1 MILQCSFSIHFQEGV
16 QMRKLRNRLKAFFS
30 KPANIILVIF
40 ALLLIVLTLY
50 PLCELLRHTFVIH
63 ATDATIFP
71 GTRKGDMSLRSWK
84 KLLFTEANKYSLINF
99 YKPMLNSIVLAT
111 LSALFALIFGGTVAW
126 FVTRTNMKAK
136 KFISSAFIFPYIMP
150 SWTLALFWLN
160 MFKNPNV
167 GTGSSGFI
175 HSLTGWCAPEWFVYG
190 LFPLVVVSGLHYAPF
205 AYIFIGGIL
214 RNMDANLEEA
224 ATILKA
230 SRRKILLRITLP
242 IVKPAILST
251 FLLVFASVMGSY
263 AVPIY
268 LGSPVN
274 FYVLTTKMKTLQ
286 TTALGQAYIIAL
298 FMVVLGAL
306 IMLFNNVFI
315 GNRKSYTTVTGKS
328 SQISLV
334 NLKAGKYIVSG
345 ILCLILFFVCI
356 MPLIS
361 FGLESIIVKAGDYS
375 ASNMT
380 LNYWIGDAGSVS
392 TTIGNSGILKDPA
405 IWSAMGNSLKL
416 SIICALIAG
425 SCGVIIGYAV
435 VRRKGTK
442 LSNWVSGLSFFPY
455 LVPAMAFSAIY
466 LAISTNF
473 PFLTNSFL
481 ILVLVGS
488 VKYLPFATKAG
499 TNSMLQLSPEI
510 EEAAAIYGVPWLK
523 RMTRIIIPIQKTSII
538 SGFLLPFVSCMRE
551 LSLFVML
558 VSSKTQTLTTMLMTY
573 NEKGASQ
580 YGNAINLL
588 IILIVLFVNFTV
600 NKVTGAS
607 IDKGVGGN

>member
-71 GTRKGDMSLRSWK
+71 GTRKGDMSLRSGK

-361 FGLESIIVKAGDYS
+361 FGLESIIIKAGDYS

-600 NKVTGAS
+600 NRVTGAS

>member
-1 MILQCSFSIHFQEGV
+1 
-16 QMRKLRNRLKAFFS
+16 MRKLRNRLKAFFS

-84 KLLFTEANKYSLINF
+84 KLLFTVANKYSLINF

-361 FGLESIIVKAGDYS
+361 FGLESIIIKAGDYS

>member
-1 MILQCSFSIHFQEGV
+1 
-16 QMRKLRNRLKAFFS
+16 MRKLKNRLKAFFS

-71 GTRKGDMSLRSWK
+71 GTRKGDLSLRSWK

>member
-1 MILQCSFSIHFQEGV
+1 
-16 QMRKLRNRLKAFFS
+16 MRKLRNRLKAFFS

-442 LSNWVSGLSFFPY
+442 LSNWVSGFSFFPY

>member
-1 MILQCSFSIHFQEGV
+1 
-16 QMRKLRNRLKAFFS
+16 MRKLRNRLKAFFS

-71 GTRKGDMSLRSWK
+71 GTRKGDLSLRSWK

-361 FGLESIIVKAGDYS
+361 FGLESIIIKAGDYS

>member
-1 MILQCSFSIHFQEGV
+1 
-16 QMRKLRNRLKAFFS
+16 
-30 KPANIILVIF
+30 
-40 ALLLIVLTLY
+40 
-50 PLCELLRHTFVIH
+50 
-63 ATDATIFP
+63 
-71 GTRKGDMSLRSWK
+71 
-84 KLLFTEANKYSLINF
+84 
-99 YKPMLNSIVLAT
+99 
-111 LSALFALIFGGTVAW
+111 
-126 FVTRTNMKAK
+126 
-136 KFISSAFIFPYIMP
+136 
-150 SWTLALFWLN
+150 
-160 MFKNPNV
+160 
-167 GTGSSGFI
+167 
-175 HSLTGWCAPEWFVYG
+175 
-190 LFPLVVVSGLHYAPF
+190 
-205 AYIFIGGIL
+205 
-214 RNMDANLEEA
+214 
-224 ATILKA
+224 
-230 SRRKILLRITLP
+230 
-242 IVKPAILST
+242 
-251 FLLVFASVMGSY
+251 
-263 AVPIY
+263 
-268 LGSPVN
+268 
-274 FYVLTTKMKTLQ
+274 
-286 TTALGQAYIIAL
+286 
-298 FMVVLGAL
+298 
-306 IMLFNNVFI
+306 MLFNNLFT
-315 GNRKSYTTVTGKS
+315 GSRKSYTTVTGKS

-334 NLKAGKYIVSG
+334 NLKAGKYIVAG
-345 ILCLILFFVCI
+345 ILCAILFFVCI

-361 FGLESIIVKAGDYS
+361 FGLESVIIKAGDYS
-375 ASNMT
+375 LSNMT
-380 LNYWIGDAGSVS
+380 MNYWIGDAGSVS

-416 SIICALIAG
+416 SVICALIAG
-425 SCGVIIGYAV
+425 GCGVIIGYAV
-435 VRRKGTK
+435 VRRRGTK
-442 LSNWVSGLSFFPY
+442 LSAWVSGLSFFPY

-510 EEAAAIYGVPWLK
+510 EEAAAIYGVPWIR
-523 RMTRIIIPIQKTSII
+523 RMTQIIIPIQKTSII

>member
-1 MILQCSFSIHFQEGV
+1 
-16 QMRKLRNRLKAFFS
+16 MRKLRNRLKAFFS

-71 GTRKGDMSLRSWK
+71 GTRKGDLSLRSWK

-380 LNYWIGDAGSVS
+380 LNYRIGDAGSVS

>member
-1 MILQCSFSIHFQEGV
+1 
-16 QMRKLRNRLKAFFS
+16 MRKLRNRLKAFFS

-361 FGLESIIVKAGDYS
+361 FGLESIIIKAGDYS

-380 LNYWIGDAGSVS
+380 LNYWIGDTGSVS

>member
-1 MILQCSFSIHFQEGV
+1 
-16 QMRKLRNRLKAFFS
+16 MRKLKNRLKAFFS

-71 GTRKGDMSLRSWK
+71 GTRKGDLSLRSWK

-361 FGLESIIVKAGDYS
+361 FGLESIIIKAGDYS

-510 EEAAAIYGVPWLK
+510 DEAAAIYGVPWLK

>member
-1 MILQCSFSIHFQEGV
+1 MT
-16 QMRKLRNRLKAFFS
+16 KYWNRIKAFFS

-40 ALLLIVLTLY
+40 AVLLVLLTLY
-50 PLCELLRHTFVIH
+50 PLIELVRHTFVIH

-71 GTRKGDMSLRSWK
+71 ETRKGDFSLKSWS
-84 KLLFTEANKYSLINF
+84 KLLFTEANKYSFINF
-99 YKPMLNSIVLAT
+99 YKPMLNSITLAV
-111 LSALFALIFGGTVAW
+111 LSALFALVFGGTVAW
-126 FVTRTNMKAK
+126 LVTRSNMKAK
-136 KFISSAFIFPYIMP
+136 KFISAAFIFPYIMP

-167 GTGSSGFI
+167 GTGSAGFVY
-175 HSLTGWCAPEWFVYG
+175 SLTGLCAPQWFVYG

-224 ATILKA
+224 ATILK
-230 SRRKILLRITLP
+230 SSKRRILLRITLP

-286 TTALGQAYIIAL
+286 TTAIGQAYIIAL

-306 IMLFNNVFI
+306 IMLFNNVFT
-315 GNRKSYTTVTGKS
+315 GSRKSYTTVTGKS

-334 NLKAGKYIVSG
+334 DLKAGKYIVAG
-345 ILCLILFFVCI
+345 ILCAILFFVCI

-361 FGLESIIVKAGDYS
+361 FGLESVIIKAGDYS
-375 ASNMT
+375 PSNMT

-416 SIICALIAG
+416 SVICALIAG

-435 VRRKGTK
+435 VRRRGTK
-442 LSNWVSGLSFFPY
+442 LSAWVSGLSFFPY

-510 EEAAAIYGVPWLK
+510 EEAAAIYGVPWIR
-523 RMTRIIIPIQKTSII
+523 RMTQIIIPIQKTSII

>member
-99 YKPMLNSIVLAT
+99 YKPMLNSIILAT

>member
-1 MILQCSFSIHFQEGV
+1 
-16 QMRKLRNRLKAFFS
+16 
-30 KPANIILVIF
+30 
-40 ALLLIVLTLY
+40 
-50 PLCELLRHTFVIH
+50 
-63 ATDATIFP
+63 
-71 GTRKGDMSLRSWK
+71 
-84 KLLFTEANKYSLINF
+84 
-99 YKPMLNSIVLAT
+99 MLNSITLAV
-111 LSALFALIFGGTVAW
+111 LSALFALVFGGTVAW
-126 FVTRTNMKAK
+126 LVTRSNMKAK
-136 KFISSAFIFPYIMP
+136 KFISAAFIFPYIMP

-167 GTGSSGFI
+167 GTGSAGFVY
-175 HSLTGWCAPEWFVYG
+175 SLTGLCAPQWFVYG

-224 ATILKA
+224 ATILK
-230 SRRKILLRITLP
+230 SSKRRILLRITLP

-286 TTALGQAYIIAL
+286 TTAIGQAYIIAL

-306 IMLFNNVFI
+306 IMLFNNVFT
-315 GNRKSYTTVTGKS
+315 GSRKSYTTVTGKS

-334 NLKAGKYIVSG
+334 DLKAGKYIVAG
-345 ILCLILFFVCI
+345 ILCAILFFVCI

-361 FGLESIIVKAGDYS
+361 FGLESVIIKAGDYS
-375 ASNMT
+375 PSNMT

-416 SIICALIAG
+416 SVICALIAG

-435 VRRKGTK
+435 VRRRGTK
-442 LSNWVSGLSFFPY
+442 LSAWVSGLSFFPY

-510 EEAAAIYGVPWLK
+510 EEAAAIYGVPWIR
-523 RMTRIIIPIQKTSII
+523 RMTQIIIPIQKTSII

>member
-1 MILQCSFSIHFQEGV
+1 MT
-16 QMRKLRNRLKAFFS
+16 KYRNRIKAFFS

-40 ALLLIVLTLY
+40 AVLLALLTLY
-50 PLCELLRHTFVIH
+50 PLIELVRHTFVIH

-71 GTRKGDMSLRSWK
+71 GTRKGDISLKSWS
-84 KLLFTEANKYSLINF
+84 KLLFTEANKYSFINF
-99 YKPMLNSIVLAT
+99 YKPMLNSITLAV

-126 FVTRTNMKAK
+126 LVTRSNMKAK
-136 KFISSAFIFPYIMP
+136 KFISAAFIFPYIMP

-167 GTGSSGFI
+167 GTGSAGFVY
-175 HSLTGWCAPEWFVYG
+175 SLTGLCAPQWFVYG

-224 ATILKA
+224 ATILK
-230 SRRKILLRITLP
+230 SSKRRILLRITLP

-286 TTALGQAYIIAL
+286 TTAIGQAYIIAL

-306 IMLFNNVFI
+306 IMLFNNLFT
-315 GNRKSYTTVTGKS
+315 GSRKSYTTVTGKS

-334 NLKAGKYIVSG
+334 DLKAGKYIVAG
-345 ILCLILFFVCI
+345 ILCAILFFVCI

-361 FGLESIIVKAGDYS
+361 FGLESVIIKAGDYS
-375 ASNMT
+375 LSNMT

-416 SIICALIAG
+416 SVICALIAG

-435 VRRKGTK
+435 VRRRGTK
-442 LSNWVSGLSFFPY
+442 LSAWVSGLSFFPY

-510 EEAAAIYGVPWLK
+510 EEAAAIYGVPWIR
-523 RMTRIIIPIQKTSII
+523 RMTQIIIPIQKTSII